1 MTRMTHSIK
10 VTVSFGGNIGEPDFF
25 ALMSVLAKTAALIAA
40 APFVAD
46 FVAQYLLG
54 KDSSE

>member
-1 MTRMTHSIK
+1 
-10 VTVSFGGNIGEPDFF
+10 VSFGGNIGEPDFF